1 MASIKIEGLEELSSE
16 LKRQVSK
23 KTDLS
28 AKVSKWGSQLETQAK
43 QNAQFTKGYSTG
55 ATRQN
60 ITLTVS
66 GEEAKVQAE
75 TEYSGY
81 LEVGTRKMAAQPFMK
96 PALDAIYPQFVE
108 DLLKD

>member
-1 MASIKIEGLEELSSE
+1 M
-16 LKRQVSK
+16 KRQVSK